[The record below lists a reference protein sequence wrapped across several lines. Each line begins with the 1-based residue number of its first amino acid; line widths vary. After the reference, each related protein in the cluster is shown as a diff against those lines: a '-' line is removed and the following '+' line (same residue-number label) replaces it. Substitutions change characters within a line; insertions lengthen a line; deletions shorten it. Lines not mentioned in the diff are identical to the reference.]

1 MSKAKF
7 AGFPKRVAFLPVPA
21 PLLGPLLQD
30 IDSLAEL
37 KLALLLW
44 RRLHETRRSP
54 RYALLSEIRADRTL
68 LLALQGADA
77 GNPRVALEDALRAA
91 VERGVFLQ
99 VDVQRDGQSDACIL
113 LNTPQNQQLAEQIG
127 AGSVRIPDIGTPRSS
142 AAPEEPRPSVFKLYE
157 DNIGMLTPLAAEEL
171 REAELTY
178 PADWIEDAFREA
190 VGYNKRNWRYIRR
203 ILENWGVNGRGAG
216 SRGEPGRDT
225 QPPEDP
231 RAYVSGRYGRY
242 VKH

>member
-7 AGFPKRVAFLPVPA
+7 AGFPKRMAFLAVPA
-21 PLLGPLLQD
+21 PLFGPLLQE

-37 KLALLLW
+37 KLVLHLW

-54 RYALLSEIRADRTL
+54 RYGLLSEIRADRAL
-68 LLALQGADA
+68 LLALQATDT

-91 VERGVFLQ
+91 VERGIFLQ
-99 VDVQRDGQSDACIL
+99 VNLQRDGRSDACIL
-113 LNTPQNQQLAEQIG
+113 LNTPQNQQLAERIG
-127 AGSVRIPDIGTPRSS
+127 DGSVHIPDLGIPRPP

-178 PADWIEDAFREA
+178 PIDWIEDAFREA

-203 ILENWGVNGRGAG
+203 ILENWRVNGRGAE
-216 SRGEPGRDT
+216 SLGEPRRYS
-225 QPPEDP
+225 QAAEDP

>member
-1 MSKAKF
+1 MSNAKF
-7 AGFPKRVAFLPVPA
+7 DGFPQRMAFVPVPA
-21 PLLGPLLQD
+21 PLLGPLLQE

-37 KLALLLW
+37 KLVLHLW
-44 RRLHETRRSP
+44 RRLQETRRSP
-54 RYALLSEIRADRTL
+54 RYALLSEIRADRAL
-68 LLALQGADA
+68 IVALQNPDS
-77 GNPRVALEDALRAA
+77 GNPRVTLEDALRSS
-91 VERGVFLQ
+91 VERGIFLQ
-99 VDVQRDGQSDACIL
+99 VDVQRDDRSDACVL
-113 LNTPQNQQLAEQIG
+113 LNTPQNQRLAEQIV
-127 AGSVRIPDIGTPRSS
+127 AGTIVIPGLGIPH
-142 AAPEEPRPSVFKLYE
+142 APAVPAEARPSIFKLYE

-178 PADWIEDAFREA
+178 SAEWIEDAFREA

-216 SRGEPGRDT
+216 PRGEPGRDT
-225 QPPEDP
+225 QPPEDS